1 MRVGEGLVGSDSDRL
16 LSRSRDPDLFFISVS
31 VLMHANKLL
40 PYSLIAPTHLL
51 LLLHLLLS
59 HCTRPP
65 TEYQGKNAASGE
77 AWPVECMECKPGG
90 PSCNAFLLFWRFCLS
105 CLRPRSQTIMLKFFA
120 VSSVSP
126 CLSWHLVHQLSF
138 CIKCKSG
145 YSVHSLHC
153 DTAKFSVSNMIDDQF
168 TFCGKFFLTDPA
180 LYKGCNINLSIVQMQ
195 KEIANVNAGLGFC
208 RAQDVLYKMCGPGW
222 RAVQKPDSE
231 CNATDV

>member
-1 MRVGEGLVGSDSDRL
+1 
-16 LSRSRDPDLFFISVS
+16 
-31 VLMHANKLL
+31 
-40 PYSLIAPTHLL
+40 
-51 LLLHLLLS
+51 
-59 HCTRPP
+59 
-65 TEYQGKNAASGE
+65 
-77 AWPVECMECKPGG
+77 MECKPGG

-105 CLRPRSQTIMLKFFA
+105 CLRPCTQTIMLKFFA
-120 VSSVSP
+120 VNSVSS

-208 RAQDVLYKMCGPGW
+208 RAQDVLYKMCGIACSAKARLG
-222 RAVQKPDSE
+222 VQRHRRLTR
-231 CNATDV
+231 CNDLIPRCRLYQYTKNTTTNTIKNTLE